1 MPLPLIAALAVSLG
15 VHACFLFAPS
25 FGLKDEARKLPL
37 RAELRLA
44 KSASGGAGSGTGS
57 GTGGATVGTASAG
70 SVRAASAAPDE
81 VQTVKAP
88 VRKPGK
94 ETPKKRENRENEPVK
109 TPTKRTRQPVA
120 KKPTETVKE
129 REEKTAP
136 KEAAETPQTPAPTG
150 VASGAG
156 GEDFGDGSGE
166 DSGDGSASG
175 GTGGT
180 IPYGVEEVDFPDG
193 DTGGSRNAGGILG
206 DASAPPRLP
215 PGGRIDYRVDFGDRE
230 FEAGKA
236 VSEWTIA
243 DGRYHLKMEVE
254 TVGLAW
260 LVKPYRAVME
270 SRGRVMP
277 EGLVPDLF
285 SVSRNGEDADERAVF
300 DWRSMTVSVGKSGR
314 TQAMEVGA
322 QDLLSF
328 NFHLGFMRYPVIG
341 SRLPLV
347 TGKKYGVYLL
357 EKLGDEEIETPVGT
371 LRTLH
376 LGASGARTE
385 LWLAYDYL
393 LLPVKIRFVDSKGQS
408 FVQIVS
414 ALRLND
420 TEVTG
425 TARASNT
432 PSAPGAAESQETFG
446 SSEGG

>member
-44 KSASGGAGSGTGS
+44 KNTPGGTGS
-57 GTGGATVGTASAG
+57 GTAGAGGVRG
-70 SVRAASAAPDE
+70 VRAASAAPGE
-81 VQTVKAP
+81 AQTDKAP
-88 VRKPGK
+88 VKKPGK
-94 ETPKKRENRENEPVK
+94 ETPKKRENRENEPAK
-109 TPTKRTRQPVA
+109 TPTKRVLRPTA
-120 KKPTETVKE
+120 KKPTETLKE
-129 REEKTAP
+129 REEETAP
-136 KEAAETPQTPAPTG
+136 EETAETPQTPAPSVT
-150 VASGAG
+150 ASGAG
-156 GEDFGDGSGE
+156 GDDSGDGSSD

-175 GTGGT
+175 ATGGN
-180 IPYGVEEVDFPDG
+180 IPYAVEEIDFPG
-193 DTGGSRNAGGILG
+193 DDAGGSHNAGGILG
-206 DASAPPRLP
+206 DATAPSRLP

-260 LVKPYRAVME
+260 LVKPYRVVME

-277 EGLVPDLF
+277 EGLVPDRF
-285 SVSRNGEDADERAVF
+285 SVLRNGEDADERAAF
-300 DWRSMTVSVGKSGR
+300 DWRSMTVSVGKSGK

-328 NFHLGFMRYPVIG
+328 NFHLGFMRHPVIG

-357 EKLGDEEIETPVGT
+357 EKLGIEDIETPVGT

-376 LGASGARTE
+376 LSAPGARTE

-408 FVQIVS
+408 FVQVVS

-425 TARASNT
+425 SARASNA
-432 PSAPGAAESQETFG
+432 PSAPETFG